1 MFEAKFADSVFYFT
15 QENDHERDEPMQQEA
30 NQIPM

>member
-1 MFEAKFADSVFYFT
+1 MFEAKFADSVFFT